1 MGVTVLTF
9 VVLPLCL
16 IWMGSP
22 DKLLKL
28 TVLLSCLEA
37 AAALTIGGYGLQ
49 PSLAPGFV
57 FMVVV
62 ILTMLLGQRY
72 PGVPGVVRV
81 ATPFVLMT
89 IYAMITSYL
98 MPRLFEY
105 RTYIWPQKPSLP
117 LLIVPLSPDASS
129 INQDFYLLNN
139 CCFLIVAA
147 SYLTQ
152 ANLPLKPFIRTYFMS
167 GFVVAA
173 IAAWQFASRMTGLPF
188 PTTVFFSN
196 PDWALLTE
204 QTIGNIPR
212 INGPFSEPSALGGY
226 MSSVVCAAGWLLLQG
241 RRETSLWILFVAG
254 LLTML
259 ISTSTTGFGVLA
271 LSGAGVAGYVLL
283 TGSTRM
289 MAAVAKV
296 GVPLVFL
303 GGLGL
308 LLAGIFIPSVY
319 GGIAEIADAT
329 FNKPHSFSYEARTE
343 SDSDS
348 LNAFAETYWL
358 GVGWGTNRSS
368 SLIPGLLA
376 AIGVPG
382 LLVVLWFG
390 WRVVRSVSAAR
401 RLPCSS
407 EQKLV
412 MDACSGGL
420 VGFLLGA
427 VLSAPTITSP
437 AFFFLLALLI
447 ACATRVRLDAG
458 AAAATRRADALA
470 REPSVLGQ
478 TMRPVQGLGASNA
491 MP

>member
-1 MGVTVLTF
+1 MGVTALTF

-16 IWMGSP
+16 IWIGSP

-28 TVLLSCLEA
+28 TILLSCFEA

-49 PSLAPGFV
+49 PSLVPAFT
-57 FMVVV
+57 FMATT

-72 PGVPGVVRV
+72 PGLRGVLRV
-81 ATPFVLMT
+81 VGPFVLMT
-89 IYAMITSYL
+89 VYALLTSYL

-105 RTYIWPQKPSLP
+105 QTYIWPQKPSLP

-139 CCFLIVAA
+139 CLFLILAA

-152 ANLPLKPFIRTYFMS
+152 ANLSLKPFIRTYFLS
-167 GFVVAA
+167 GFLVAA
-173 IAAWQFASRMTGLPF
+173 IAAWQFANRMVGLPF
-188 PTTVFFSN
+188 PATLFFSN
-196 PDWALLTE
+196 PDWAILTE
-204 QTIGNIPR
+204 QTIGEIPR

-226 MSSVVCAAGWLLLQG
+226 MSSIVCAAGWLLLRG
-241 RRETSLWILFVAG
+241 RRETSLWLLFIAG

-271 LSGAGVAGYVLL
+271 LCGAGVTGYVLL

-289 MAAVAKV
+289 MTSVAKI
-296 GVPLVFL
+296 GLPLVFL
-303 GGLGL
+303 GGFAL
-308 LLAGIFIPSVY
+308 LLAGIFVPSIY
-319 GGIAEIADAT
+319 DGIGAIADAT

-348 LNAFAETYWL
+348 LHAFAETYWL

-382 LLVVLWFG
+382 LLVLLWFAF
-390 WRVVRSVSAAR
+390 RVVRTVQAAR
-401 RLPCSS
+401 RLGCSD
-407 EQKLV
+407 EQHLV
-412 MDACSGGL
+412 MDACCGGL

-427 VLSAPTITSP
+427 ILSAPTITSP

-447 ACATRVRLDAG
+447 ACAVRVRLDVR
-458 AAAATRRADALA
+458 AAAVWRGDAPPRKLTV
-470 REPSVLGQ
+470 RGQ
-478 TMRPVQGLGASNA
+478 TMRPVADLGASNA
-491 MP
+491 IP